1 MNKLFLTMLFAVS
14 TTLAS
19 AQFVG
24 LTTLNEGTDST
35 WNVTDKIGVGYMVS
49 EKLMLAATMDGE
61 DAYEL
66 LGRYDVYN
74 GVWATCIYNY
84 EKDSEAEI
92 SDVLDI
98 GVGYS
103 YNVWNK
109 FYIEPNQILNKTSP
123 SIPLEIKFQKE
134 IKPRYNYL
142 IKNPS
147 ETENLIN
154 VFERGSIAMVK
165 REKAAVATF
174 PRPVVNIWWDQTAN
188 PRKPMTAPEK
198 TTME

>member
-35 WNVTDKIGVGYMVS
+35 CNATDKIGVGYVVN
-49 EKLMLAATMDGE
+49 EKLMVAATMDGE

-84 EKDSEAEI
+84 EKDSEAELK
-92 SDVLDI
+92 DKLEL
-98 GVGYS
+98 GLGYS
-103 YNVWNK
+103 FNVWK
-109 FYIEPNQILNKTSP
+109 KLYVDPYYVMP
-123 SIPLEIKFQKE
+123 VKE
-134 IKPRYNYL
+134 DAEGN
-142 IKNPS
+142 
-147 ETENLIN
+147 
-154 VFERGSIAMVK
+154 
-165 REKAAVATF
+165 REGEFRLGLSYKL
-174 PRPVVNIWWDQTAN
+174 
-188 PRKPMTAPEK
+188 
-198 TTME
+198 

>member
-35 WNVTDKIGVGYMVS
+35 WNVTDKIGVGYVVS
-49 EKLMLAATMDGE
+49 EKLTVAATMDGE

-84 EKDSEAEI
+84 EKDSEAELK
-92 SDVLDI
+92 DKLEL

-103 YNVWNK
+103 YNVWKNL
-109 FYIEPNQILNKTSP
+109 YVDPYYVM
-123 SIPLEIKFQKE
+123 PLKE
-134 IKPRYNYL
+134 DVEGN
-142 IKNPS
+142 
-147 ETENLIN
+147 
-154 VFERGSIAMVK
+154 
-165 REKAAVATF
+165 REGEFRLGISYKL
-174 PRPVVNIWWDQTAN
+174 
-188 PRKPMTAPEK
+188 
-198 TTME
+198 